1 MKITPEQYKAVQSY
15 VDYMIN
21 LYRKPK
27 ALPPPPGMLNTNK
40 AAAKSVDNINKADTI
55 YLPPSLSQADQ
66 MKKAMD
72 YDAYIMNLVRN
83 TPTTKALAKT
93 IPQPTASTTAVA
105 QNASKSN
112 PFYKSVSSWVKDNP
126 KTSYSTIAS
135 LFAAPI
141 LYSMFGGSEDAP
153 SGTVSKGTNADTNN
167 YKLLANKAK
176 QDINKEYAAARNSTT
191 GNNTGTNTQS
201 ATQNADN
208 NLKQLN
214 ELDTRIDANMAKL
227 KALEAETLNRIQEQQ
242 ANQKLPQNPQSGNVW
257 DTNSVDI
264 GIFDAPDN
272 YTPILPNNPILP
284 YTAIDINNGT
294 NNLAENVVN
303 TSVGQ
308 DITQGAATPEKKEKP
323 VTGTN
328 KGTSNVLGEAVKKKV
343 NQDTKKNANNGN
355 KGKLNN
361 SATGKVA
368 TGYAPYTPV
377 EIPVFSAEEY
387 IKNNPEFAM
396 PKQTFSTNTDIAN
409 TTTAKT
415 ALSEPQRDYYR
426 YLTGYQRMS
435 PNQAILSMGLDPNKY
450 YY

>member
-1 MKITPEQYKAVQSY
+1 MKMKITPEQYKAVESY
-15 VDYMIN
+15 VAYIAN
-21 LYRKPK
+21 LYKKPL
-27 ALPPPPGMLNTNK
+27 ALPPPPNMSNANK
-40 AAAKSVDNINKADTI
+40 AVAKSVDNINKADTI
-55 YLPPSLSQADQ
+55 YLPPSLSQAEQ

-83 TPTTKALAKT
+83 TPTTKTLAKT
-93 IPQPTASTTAVA
+93 MSQPTAATTAVV
-105 QNASKSN
+105 QNASKNN

-126 KTSYSTIAS
+126 KTAYSTIAS
-135 LFAAPI
+135 LFAAPV

-153 SGTVSKGTNADTNN
+153 SGTVPKGTNIDTNN

-191 GNNTGTNTQS
+191 GNNTDTNTQS
-201 ATQNADN
+201 ATQNVDN

-214 ELDTRIDANMAKL
+214 ELDARIDANMAKL
-227 KALEAETLNRIQEQQ
+227 KALETETLSRIQEQQ

-257 DTNSVDI
+257 DTSSADT
-264 GIFDAPDN
+264 GI
-272 YTPILPNNPILP
+272 
-284 YTAIDINNGT
+284 

-303 TSVGQ
+303 TTAGQ
-308 DITQGAATPEKKEKP
+308 DITQGATTPEKKEKP

-328 KGTSNVLGEAVKKKV
+328 KGTGNVLGDAVKKKV

-355 KGKLNN
+355 TGKLNN

-368 TGYAPYTPV
+368 TEYAPYTPV
-377 EIPVFSAEEY
+377 EIPGFRAEDH

-396 PKQTFSTNTDIAN
+396 PKQTFSNNTDIAN
-409 TTTAKT
+409 TTNAKT
-415 ALSEPQRDYYR
+415 ALSEAQRDYYR